1 MQEYKDQNNSEYEN
15 FLRSDNYYQYFMTHN
30 KSPWTMHI
38 IWISSVPF
46 SVAQAPLEELP
57 NLNNRKASH

>member
-15 FLRSDNYYQYFMTHN
+15 FLRSDNYYQYFMTH
-30 KSPWTMHI
+30 KSPWTMHV